1 MNQIILKNKG
11 LKSTKTSKVFPY
23 YYLISIDILEPFNSV
38 EQRAE
43 GSKRIEGHTKTFYE
57 VARSVFYVL
66 TKNSSLLKGNNTLK
80 LSQNNNGQKMFKLHR
95 FLNPFSML
103 PAVKRIQKTV

>member
-1 MNQIILKNKG
+1 MPSVCPHLTTVIVKNKG

-43 GSKRIEGHTKTFYE
+43 GSKSLEGHTKNKE
-57 VARSVFYVL
+57 V
-66 TKNSSLLKGNNTLK
+66 
-80 LSQNNNGQKMFKLHR
+80 
-95 FLNPFSML
+95 
-103 PAVKRIQKTV
+103 